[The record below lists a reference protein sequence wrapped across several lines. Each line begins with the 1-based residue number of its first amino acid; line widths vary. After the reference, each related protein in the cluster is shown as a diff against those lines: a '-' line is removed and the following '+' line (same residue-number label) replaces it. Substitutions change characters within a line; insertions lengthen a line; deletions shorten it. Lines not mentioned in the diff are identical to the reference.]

1 MRSLTSA
8 PGSTAP
14 GKEIAASGAPA
25 TVRAHQG
32 WLRRSARRTLGFLPG
47 GEGLSAEAREGE
59 SGTTAYPA
67 PQTIR
72 AKALGCLKIESGNE
86 GGCNT
91 LDVMPGLDPGIHDE
105 VPHKKSYA

>member
-32 WLRRSARRTLGFLPG
+32 WLRRSARHTLGFRPG
-47 GEGLSAEAREGE
+47 DKRK
-59 SGTTAYPA
+59 A
-67 PQTIR
+67 PRTR
-72 AKALGCLKIESGNE
+72 GRDDGVPGATK
-86 GGCNT
+86 NT
-91 LDVMPGLDPGIHDE
+91 GDDAWLFEI
-105 VPHKKSYA
+105 